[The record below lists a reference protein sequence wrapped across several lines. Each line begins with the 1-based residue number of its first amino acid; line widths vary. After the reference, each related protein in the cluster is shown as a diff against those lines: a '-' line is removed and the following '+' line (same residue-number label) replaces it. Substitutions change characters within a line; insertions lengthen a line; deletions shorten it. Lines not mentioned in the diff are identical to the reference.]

1 MDAIDTPDFRTVP
14 RNANPVVMSI
24 EQMQYVFTD
33 YFKNHDSITRSE
45 VEKLCK
51 MKRTTACA
59 RLNELVKSGFLRKV
73 GYNKETKYEI
83 VK

>member
-1 MDAIDTPDFRTVP
+1 
-14 RNANPVVMSI
+14 
-24 EQMQYVFTD
+24 MQYVLTD
-33 YFKNHDSITRSE
+33 YFKTHDSITRSQ

-73 GYNKETKYEI
+73 DYNKETKYEI
-83 VK
+83 VRYNVLLELEKNNPIYKTIIKK